1 MITHNMEYAIK
12 MGNRL
17 IMMDR
22 GQVVLDIKGADKA
35 LLTVD
40 ELVNMFENAANK
52 KFDDDR
58 IMLGL
63 RN

>member
-1 MITHNMEYAIK
+1 M
-12 MGNRL
+12 
-17 IMMDR
+17 
-22 GQVVLDIKGADKA
+22 DIKGADKA

>member
-1 MITHNMEYAIK
+1 
-12 MGNRL
+12 
-17 IMMDR
+17 MDIR
-22 GQVVLDIKGADKA
+22 GADKA

-63 RN
+63 RINALSLNVTLYKYDFYQDIKDPDFFE